1 LKKAR
6 QVRFF
11 SPEEKNACV
20 TQGQWDALMSF
31 TCNLGAADLGSST
44 LKRFSQSVA
53 STG

>member
-31 TCNLGAADLGSST
+31 TCNPGAANLGSAT
-44 LKRFSQSVA
+44 LKRFGQSVA